1 MGSTSE
7 EQFNAAASVGTAW
20 GISLKNGRVTES
32 GQRSVLER
40 SQVYVAALSRLFS
53 MNSRVTGHRFL
64 ERELQGL
71 YKLMPWEE
79 REIGDEHLFRRLDV
93 MAGVQRA
100 FAVTRGG
107 HLNLLRFAPLFA
119 GLGEEELQA
128 ISDALKLETHPKG
141 RDIVSQGEPGATF
154 YIIESGSVEVWIRH
168 EDGTE
173 TLEALLGRG
182 DYFGERALLSDAPRA
197 ATCRSRSRTRV
208 LSLDKEDFDRLVA
221 RRFRVAEDLDEAM
234 GRAELL
240 GSMPLLSE
248 LSSTQVKS
256 VASKLVAESYPA
268 RATIIQQGDIGDK
281 FYVVEEGTV
290 LIRRLNEGAD
300 QETTV
305 GRLGPGE
312 YFGEIALLMKV
323 PRTASVLADTDVKL
337 LSLDSTS
344 FEEMMKDYLQSSQ
357 RLEQVTSRRMTQL
370 RRAESLG
377 YAGGS

>member
-1 MGSTSE
+1 M
-7 EQFNAAASVGTAW
+7 
-20 GISLKNGRVTES
+20 
-32 GQRSVLER
+32 
-40 SQVYVAALSRLFS
+40 
-53 MNSRVTGHRFL
+53 
-64 ERELQGL
+64 
-71 YKLMPWEE
+71 
-79 REIGDEHLFRRLDV
+79 
-93 MAGVQRA
+93 
-100 FAVTRGG
+100 
-107 HLNLLRFAPLFA
+107 
-119 GLGEEELQA
+119 
-128 ISDALKLETHPKG
+128 
-141 RDIVSQGEPGATF
+141 
-154 YIIESGSVEVWIRH
+154 EVWIRH

-256 VASKLVAESYPA
+256 VASKLVAESYLA

-312 YFGEIALLMKV
+312 YFEEIALLMKV
-323 PRTASVLADTDVKL
+323 PIRPRSWPTPTSSSSLWIPP
-337 LSLDSTS
+337 LS
-344 FEEMMKDYLQSSQ
+344 K
-357 RLEQVTSRRMTQL
+357 R
-370 RRAESLG
+370 
-377 YAGGS
+377 